1 MQKKIIYTLVLVWC
15 AGMCSIASAQTYY
28 NPQENGYEQSIGN
41 TRPATS
47 EFRSTSTAI
56 QSTSS
61 FSGGYTVPF
70 AAGEASEIGA
80 TSPTGGP
87 RKAPPSIGGGEENKP
102 NLPGY
107 NQPLTDGVGALLL
120 AALVYA
126 MVIIRRKNALVKE

>member
-80 TSPTGGP
+80 TSPSGGP
-87 RKAPPSIGGGEENKP
+87 RKAPPTIPGGE
-102 NLPGY
+102 G
-107 NQPLTDGVGALLL
+107 NQPEMPGWDQPLGDGVAMLLLTALL
-120 AALVYA
+120 YA
-126 MVIIRRKNALVKE
+126 FLIIRRRRATA

>member
-41 TRPATS
+41 ARPATS

-80 TSPTGGP
+80 TSPSGGP
-87 RKAPPSIGGGEENKP
+87 RKAPPTIPGGEENKP
-102 NLPGY
+102 SMPDWD
-107 NQPLTDGVGALLL
+107 QPLGDGVAMLLLTALL
-120 AALVYA
+120 YA
-126 MVIIRRKNALVKE
+126 FLIIRRRRATA

>member
-56 QSTSS
+56 QS
-61 FSGGYTVPF
+61 
-70 AAGEASEIGA
+70 I
-80 TSPTGGP
+80 SPSGGP
-87 RKAPPSIGGGEENKP
+87 RKAPPTIPGGEENKP
-102 NLPGY
+102 DMPGWD
-107 NQPLTDGVGALLL
+107 QPLGDGVAILLQAALL
-120 AALVYA
+120 YA
-126 MVIIRRKNALVKE
+126 FLIIRRRRAKA

>member
-41 TRPATS
+41 ARPATS

-80 TSPTGGP
+80 ASPSGGP
-87 RKAPPSIGGGEENKP
+87 RKAPPTIPGGVENKP
-102 NLPGY
+102 DMPGWD
-107 NQPLTDGVGALLL
+107 QPLGDGVAMLLL
-120 AALVYA
+120 AALLYA
-126 MVIIRRKNALVKE
+126 FLIIRRRRATA